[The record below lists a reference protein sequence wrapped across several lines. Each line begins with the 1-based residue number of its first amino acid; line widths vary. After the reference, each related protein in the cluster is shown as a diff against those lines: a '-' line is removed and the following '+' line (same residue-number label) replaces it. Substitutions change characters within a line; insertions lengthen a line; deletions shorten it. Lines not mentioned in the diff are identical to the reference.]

1 MRTRSLRST
10 RGWTSRRT
18 TRLKEPRGFGVALI
32 AASLLPAAY
41 AVYGLASDILRGTRV
56 LGSNPIKEGE
66 HFLGEWTLRFLIFT
80 LAITPLRQ
88 ILKWNWLAKHRRT
101 LGLFAFA
108 YGLMHWLV
116 YILLDIQ
123 LDLQEMVTDVTKRPY
138 ILIGSFGLLLM
149 LPLALTSTKKMM
161 ARLGGR
167 RWNRLHKLVYVAAV
181 AGVVHFWM
189 SVKSDISEP
198 LTFAVIFAILF
209 AYRIWKWRAAS
220 VSQSSPA
227 QTTTGET

>member
-1 MRTRSLRST
+1 MRTRSLPST

-108 YGLMHWLV
+108 YGVMHWLV
-116 YILLDIQ
+116 YIFLDIQ
-123 LDLQEMVTDVTKRPY
+123 LDLQEMMTDVIKRPY
-138 ILIGSFGLLLM
+138 ILIGSLGLLLM
-149 LPLALTSTKKMM
+149 VPLALTSTKRMI
-161 ARLGGR
+161 ARLGGKL
-167 RWNRLHKLVYVAAV
+167 WNRLHKLVYVTSV
-181 AGVVHFWM
+181 LGVVHFWM
-189 SVKSDISEP
+189 SVKADITRP
-198 LTFAVIFAILF
+198 VLF
-209 AYRIWKWRAAS
+209 AACLVALFGYRIWKWR
-220 VSQSSPA
+220 SQSAPA
-227 QTTTGET
+227 